1 MQKNSFGEERLC
13 QMHLPGGPYF
23 ISRDR
28 EGKSVLRE
36 KDPDGKELFA
46 TELDDG
52 TKNKDK
58 ERVYSALLLY
68 DVVESRVEKAKET
81 A

>member
-1 MQKNSFGEERLC
+1 MQLNSFGEERLC
-13 QMHLPGGPYF
+13 QVIVPGGPFF

-28 EGKSVLRE
+28 SGYSVLRE

-46 TELDDG
+46 AELDNGD
-52 TKNKDK
+52 KNTAKQ
-58 ERVYSALLLY
+58 RVYSALLLY
-68 DVVESRVEKAKET
+68 DVIDRKSSAKAT

>member
-1 MQKNSFGEERLC
+1 MQLNAFGEERLC
-13 QMHLPGGPYF
+13 QVVVPGGPFF

-28 EGKSVLRE
+28 AGFSVLRE

-46 TELDDG
+46 FELDNG
-52 TKNKDK
+52 EKNTKKQ
-58 ERVYSALLLY
+58 RVYSAILLY
-68 DVVESRVEKAKET
+68 DVIDRRSAARAS

>member
-1 MQKNSFGEERLC
+1 MQLNFFGEERLC
-13 QMHLPGGPYF
+13 QVIAPGGPFF

-28 EGKSVLRE
+28 AGLSVLRE

-46 TELDDG
+46 FELDDG
-52 TKNKDK
+52 SKNTSKQ
-58 ERVYSALLLY
+58 RVYSALLLY
-68 DVVESRVEKAKET
+68 DVIDRKSASKAS

>member
-1 MQKNSFGEERLC
+1 MQLNSFGEERLC
-13 QMHLPGGPYF
+13 QVVAPGGPFF

-28 EGKSVLRE
+28 SGYSVLRE

-46 TELDDG
+46 FELDNGD
-52 TKNKDK
+52 KNTAKQ
-58 ERVYSALLLY
+58 RVNSALLLY
-68 DVVESRVEKAKET
+68 DVIDRKSTAKAS